1 MIDIVT
7 FDTGGPTMPRFAIP
21 DASGLTPLK
30 LPGGLAADA
39 RPSNAE
45 LPQPAPK
52 AVARFQAA
60 MAEPATETGRPA
72 PTTTSAVSIEHAEP
86 PILKLLDTPIAK
98 PLDTPIAERQ
108 ETVPSLAVAD
118 IAIGQDIR
126 QTTADSQMQQ
136 PTTGN
141 QAQQPTVETQA
152 RQPATVTQAQQP
164 TVEAQARQP
173 ATETQAQQPT
183 AETQARQPATEA
195 QAQQPMAEIQARQ
208 PATENLALQQ
218 AGDSQVPAP
227 AERPIAMPSE
237 TATPIRALPGN
248 DASTNPPRPVT
259 LGEEQPSCRPVI
271 LKPPSA
277 PPIPAVP
284 AAFRPT
290 TDDPPP
296 LQAAPV
302 TVPIAPDIA
311 PVAVAEA
318 VSIEI
323 DPATATARTH
333 ELVEAALQ
341 VADTIL
347 VTPSFVRGEGTIT
360 IQLKPTV
367 LDGSEIR
374 LEAKGTEIK
383 VVVAPATHSIAQVVE
398 QSKAQFEQTLAERIP
413 TFQIAVSVEAV
424 RFASRRK
431 AAIV

>member
-1 MIDIVT
+1 
-7 FDTGGPTMPRFAIP
+7 MPRFAIP

-141 QAQQPTVETQA
+141 QAQQPTV
-152 RQPATVTQAQQP
+152 
-164 TVEAQARQP
+164 
-173 ATETQAQQPT
+173 
-183 AETQARQPATEA
+183 ETQARQPATEA